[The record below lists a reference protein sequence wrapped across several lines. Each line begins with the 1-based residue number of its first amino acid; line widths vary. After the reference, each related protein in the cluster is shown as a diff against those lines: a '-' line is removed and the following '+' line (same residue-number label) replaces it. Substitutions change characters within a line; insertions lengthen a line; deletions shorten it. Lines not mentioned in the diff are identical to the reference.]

1 MLSELSIFQ
10 NLKEDELLALESAS
24 KEMPLAQNEFL
35 FHAGESRSY
44 VYVLLEG
51 EIKIFDPQ
59 ESEESIAIVE
69 KGQPLSEE
77 ALMDEPG
84 VHSKN
89 AQALVPSKVLIHSA
103 SAFKGFM
110 VQHPA
115 GAAQILR
122 NIAQML
128 ATRLKSSNRRI
139 ITIYRIGKILG
150 DPHARKDI
158 KILSEKI
165 LSTLLSVIKA
175 TMGLIL
181 IRNPHKKEFLATA
194 FYGYTGNDVT
204 KILEAMKNS
213 SSLNDILGT
222 GRTVSINNDEE
233 IKKQGFSNLA
243 TKSLLISPMVNEETF
258 GAIILADKKDPQG
271 FSTRNQILLSII
283 TKEVTLS
290 IAEAKLRQEKQA
302 EEEFERVYI
311 EGL

>member
-1 MLSELSIFQ
+1 ML
-10 NLKEDELLALESAS
+10 D
-24 KEMPLAQNEFL
+24 
-35 FHAGESRSY
+35 
-44 VYVLLEG
+44 G

-59 ESEESIAIVE
+59 ESEESIAIIE

-89 AQALVPSKVLIHSA
+89 AQALAPSKVLILSS

-110 VQHPA
+110 VQHPS
-115 GAAQILR
+115 GAAQILQ

-128 ATRLKSSNRRI
+128 AVRLKSSNRRI

-150 DPHARKDI
+150 DPEARKDI

-165 LSTLLSVIKA
+165 LSTILSVIKA
-175 TMGLIL
+175 AMGLIL
-181 IRNPHKKEFLATA
+181 IKNPHKKEFLATA
-194 FYGYTGNDVT
+194 FYGYTGNDVA
-204 KILEAMKNS
+204 KILETMKDS
-213 SSLNDILGT
+213 SSLNDVLGNAKT
-222 GRTVSINNDEE
+222 ISINSGEE
-233 IKKQGFSNLA
+233 IKKQEFSSLA
-243 TKSLLISPMVNEETF
+243 TKSLLISPMVNEDTL

-290 IAEAKLRQEKQA
+290 IAEAKFREEKRA